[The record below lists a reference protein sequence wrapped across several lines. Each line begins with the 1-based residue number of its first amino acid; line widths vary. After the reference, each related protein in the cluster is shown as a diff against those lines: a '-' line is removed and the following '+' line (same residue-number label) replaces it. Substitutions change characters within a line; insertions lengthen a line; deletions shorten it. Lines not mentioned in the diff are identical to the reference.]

1 MKAPFLS
8 LAICA
13 IFLMATGS
21 IQGQDNM
28 EVKNLKHVVLIKFKD
43 AESSANIDAACEAF
57 ERLKAEIA
65 LIKSF
70 EWGENNSP
78 EGLNQGL
85 THCFIATFHSEE
97 DRDAYLIHPAHKA
110 FVKEQG
116 PKFDKVTVVDYW
128 VK

>member
-1 MKAPFLS
+1 MKGLLMLIVLCATFVAAPENMKAQNSKMGKELR
-8 LAICA
+8 
-13 IFLMATGS
+13 
-21 IQGQDNM
+21 
-28 EVKNLKHVVLIKFKD
+28 HVVLVKFKD
-43 AESSANIDAACEAF
+43 SESASNVEAACAAF
-57 ERLKAEIA
+57 QGLKEEIP
-65 LIKSF
+65 LIQSF

-85 THCFIATFHSEE
+85 THCFIATFHSES
-97 DRDAYLIHPAHKA
+97 DRDAYLIHPAHKV